1 METCANCHI
10 GTLQRKAGTYAAWH
24 GDQFVVIPGT
34 PIWVCDV
41 CGERTYDLTTLDQL
55 LPLIGLPAS
64 LDAGAGSAGPQRSA
78 DMHPPFTTDRTRRR
92 A

>member
-1 METCANCHI
+1 MQTCANCHI
-10 GTLQRKAGTYAAWH
+10 GTLQRKTGTYAAWH
-24 GDQFVVIPGT
+24 GDQWIVMPGT

-41 CGERTYDLTTLDQL
+41 CGERTYDLKTLDQL

-64 LDAGAGSAGPQRSA
+64 PNADADAAGPQRSA
-78 DMHPPFTTDRTRRR
+78 DVQPPFTNARTRRR